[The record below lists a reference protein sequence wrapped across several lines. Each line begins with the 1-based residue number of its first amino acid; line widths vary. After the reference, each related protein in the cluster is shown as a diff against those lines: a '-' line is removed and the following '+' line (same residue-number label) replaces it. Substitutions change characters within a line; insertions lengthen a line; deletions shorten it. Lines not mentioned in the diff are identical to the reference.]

1 MRLEPAPATGPAGTG
16 LAADDL
22 TRLRTALTALG
33 LSGPRP
39 VLVLVGGAANI
50 DPAVADAL
58 LALFRQ
64 LAPLLDEL
72 GVTLVDGATAFGVMA
87 AIGQARHDRGA
98 RFPLLGVAASGTVA
112 LAEPPARWTRIQ
124 SDSES
129 CDTAAMEGARLD
141 PNHSHLLVVPGD
153 QWGDESPWIAA
164 AATCL
169 AAGHPSLTLVA
180 AGGQITRLDVRAGLG
195 AGRPTIVLAG
205 TGGTADQIADW
216 YRHGIA
222 VPDLALT
229 EAQRPL
235 IEIMD
240 LAVAADRLPI
250 RLAQILAT

>member
-1 MRLEPAPATGPAGTG
+1 MRLEPAPTAGPAGHG

-22 TRLRTALTALG
+22 ARLRTALTALG

-39 VLVLVGGAANI
+39 VLVLVGGASSI

-58 LALFRQ
+58 LGLFRQ
-64 LAPLLDEL
+64 LAPLLDDL
-72 GVTLVDGATAFGVMA
+72 GITLVDGGTAFGVMA
-87 AIGQARHDRGA
+87 AIGQARHDQGA
-98 RFPLLGVAASGTVA
+98 RFPLLGVAASGTVS
-112 LAEPPARWTRIQ
+112 LADPPPRWTRVQ
-124 SDSES
+124 SDVGAS
-129 CDTAAMEGARLD
+129 DTTAAAGARLD
-141 PNHSHLLVVPGD
+141 PHHSHLLLVPGD

-169 AAGHPSLTLVA
+169 AAGRPSLTLVA
-180 AGGQITRLDVRAGLG
+180 AGGQITRLDVREGLD
-195 AGRPTIVLAG
+195 AGRPLLVLTG

-216 YRHGIA
+216 YRHRID

-240 LAVAADRLPI
+240 LAVAADRLPT